1 MSQHRS
7 RFEQRFFT
15 VEERNRIQAR
25 LLEIAHT
32 DRRIVAGALLGSL
45 AKGAGDQWSDLDLSF
60 GLAADTDVNDVLAD
74 WTEQM
79 VREFNA
85 AHLFDLPRLTSIYRV
100 FMLPNN
106 LQIDLSFTPVSDF
119 GALGPKFNLLFGEA
133 VERKWLPPPTPHHGF
148 GLAVHHAVRAR
159 ICIERERYWQAEY
172 WMSSLRDEALTLAC
186 HRLGLE
192 VSEARGFD
200 KLPSELLAR
209 ANHTLV
215 QSVDRDEL
223 LRALGAVV
231 ELLLHEAD
239 EVRDLAVKVEAQLRD
254 LTATGTG
261 IKG

>member
-1 MSQHRS
+1 MSQNQNS
-7 RFEQRFFT
+7 FEQKLFT

-25 LLEIAHT
+25 LLEIAHA
-32 DRRIVAGALLGSL
+32 DSRMVAGALLGSL
-45 AKGAGDQWSDLDLSF
+45 AKGAGDKWSDLDLSF
-60 GLAADTDVNDVLAD
+60 GLAAGTDVNDVLAD
-74 WTEQM
+74 WTGYM

-106 LQIDLSFTPVSDF
+106 LQIDLSFTPESDF
-119 GALGPKFNLLFGEA
+119 GALGPKFNLLFGKA
-133 VERKWLPPPTPHHGF
+133 VEREALPQPTPHHMF

-172 WMSSLRDEALTLAC
+172 WITELREETLTLAC

-209 ANHTLV
+209 ARDTLV
-215 QSVDRDEL
+215 HSVDRDEL
-223 LRALGAVV
+223 LRALGAAV

-239 EVRDLAVKVEAQLRD
+239 EVRDLAAKVEAQLRD
-254 LTATGTG
+254 LTAE
-261 IKG
+261 KVK